1 MKKLF
6 ILLSFLLACTF
17 VWSQPFTVSVS
28 GTVLG
33 PNNAPAANVDIV
45 IFTDSVPA
53 GPNYSNIV
61 QTNADGFYSDEFSWN
76 YPQGALSVT
85 MINCFF
91 APNQTYYFT
100 WQNGGADFTADFSYC
115 QNSSG
120 CSVGIAVDTMWG
132 TNLITLTAN
141 PSGSAPFVYF
151 WNTGQTSQS
160 ITVTA
165 PGQYCV
171 TVADSDGCTSTSC
184 ATVGGSQGCSVV
196 IEDNPNGGLLALAG
210 GTAPFSYLWSNG
222 STTPLIFVNA
232 YDEYCVTVTDA
243 SGCVA
248 SDCYW
253 YGPDSLCSM
262 YILPQP
268 FSGGYTLS
276 IISSGTAPFTY
287 VWDSGETTQT
297 ITILEEGY
305 YCATLTD
312 ANGCQSSDCISIV
325 FPTPNDVIQGFIFPQ
340 DSMNVNIFLE
350 GKVYLIQYDP
360 NPGILTAIDSVDFVS
375 APGAIH
381 YSFGSVPPGEYLV
394 KAFLN
399 PGSNEYEN
407 YLPTYHFSHLY
418 WHEADV
424 ITVPYF
430 FNSQLFNVFIIP
442 GDNPGG
448 PGFIGGLVSEG
459 ANIWGGGASDRGEG
473 EPMANISILL
483 LNSNEAPVTHT
494 LTAADGSFGFPN
506 LAYGTYKVVVEIPGL
521 EQGEKWVTIGPD
533 NPSVGNI
540 NFAVGE
546 SGIVLSVTVVGR
558 EVESLIYPN
567 PVTDQLSA
575 YFFLEEPT
583 AARLTLTTADGKAVL
598 TQSLQLQGG
607 GQVVPVSV
615 GGLNPGMYVL
625 QVIANGWSIQQLVV
639 KK

>member
-6 ILLSFLLACTF
+6 ILLSFLLAATF
-17 VWSQPFTVSVS
+17 VWSQPYTVSVS
-28 GTVLG
+28 GTALG

-61 QTNADGFYSDEFSWN
+61 QTDANGFYSDEFSWD
-76 YPQGALSVT
+76 YPDGALSVT
-85 MINCFF
+85 MINCPN
-91 APNQTYYFT
+91 APNESYYFI
-100 WQNGGADFTADFSYC
+100 WQNGDADFTADFTYC
-115 QNSSG
+115 QNNTG
-120 CSVGIAVDTMWG
+120 CSVNVSVDTIWG
-132 TNLITLTAN
+132 TNANLLTAN
-141 PSGSAPFVYF
+141 PSGSAPFAF
-151 WNTGQTSQS
+151 LWNTGETSQS
-160 ITVTA
+160 ITVSS

-184 ATVGGSQGCSVV
+184 ATVGGSQGCSVA

-222 STTPLIFVNA
+222 NTTPLIFVNS

-243 SGCVA
+243 NGCVA
-248 SDCYW
+248 EDCYW
-253 YGPDSLCSM
+253 YLPDSLCAM

-276 IISSGTAPFTY
+276 IIPSGAAPFTY
-287 VWDSGETTQT
+287 LWDSGETTQT
-297 ITILEEGY
+297 ITILEDGL

-312 ANGCQSSDCISIV
+312 ADGCQSSDCISIV

-350 GKVYLIQYDP
+350 GKVYLIQYNP
-360 NPGILTAIDSVDFVS
+360 NSGILAAVDSVDFVS
-375 APGAIH
+375 TPGAVH

-399 PGSNEYEN
+399 PGSDEYEN

-430 FNSQLFNVFIIP
+430 FNSQLFNVFLIP

-459 ANIWGGGASDRGEG
+459 ANIWGGGGSDRGEG
-473 EPMANISILL
+473 DPMAGVSVLL
-483 LNSNEAPVTHT
+483 FNHLETPVAHT
-494 LTAADGSFGFPN
+494 LTAADGSFGFPD

-533 NPSVGNI
+533 NPSAGNVS
-540 NFAVGE
+540 FEVGE
-546 SGIVLSVTVVGR
+546 SGIVSGLSAISR
-558 EVESLIYPN
+558 PVESLIYPN

-575 YFFLEEPT
+575 YFFLEQASP
-583 AARLTLTTADGKAVL
+583 ARLTLSTADGKTAL
-598 TQSLQLQGG
+598 AQSIQLQGG
-607 GQVVPVSV
+607 GQVITVPVT
-615 GGLNPGMYVL
+615 GLSAGVYFL
-625 QVIANGWSIQQLVV
+625 QVTAEGWSVRELIV